1 MIRSLL
7 ISKASTAR
15 RGNIPEPEPEPE
27 PEPQIVDVWDPAT
40 VTEPGDY
47 SALSEGSYNWQNPSA
62 QGLRFS
68 FHHSGALYS
77 IINDGDR
84 DLFQFNVTPRV
95 PDFSGTSQYHYRA
108 EVTRDWESGDP
119 IGTKE
124 WLSWGYVFPEL
135 LPRTHEVDI
144 HQKHSGSADGYS
156 SNAPIYYFGLAYEG
170 QEGAV
175 ENELVIVNKVK
186 GFESATTGRYNTG
199 IVIEEGK
206 EYHFVT
212 FELAGRG
219 INGQLKVWIM
229 NVTDNPGVWTLI
241 YDENESTVWGADADG
256 GSNSLVKGDWKLGAY
271 AHGLKDLS
279 GVQADEA
286 VNSGSG
292 SYSFNLH
299 MTEIKNKILLAAD
312 ELYDTDLFDSVATIS
327 GTIAA
332 PVALSRARMEYGTYV
347 RPSGGGNEYYLVW
360 LPRGYDQTNKEYKV
374 GIWTNGDGGDGNP
387 TVVTNQ
393 NLTGSGTSWGGN
405 FTNPSV
411 NNEVVWGTVVI
422 KVSGVEVARGQSDGT
437 IIGDGVTG
445 TMNHMNAAGSFSV
458 TFDEAP
464 GANPTVDYLYS
475 PTMEAGIPARLNAG
489 DLLDDDTIVV
499 IVHKAAD
506 NSYYSVVNHFDA
518 IIDLVLPNY
527 RFDSDRVGVMG
538 LSRGGVHVINLM
550 SNRQDEICC
559 FINASGPIVNTPTY
573 ADLYDKGI
581 LLVGGQADQ
590 YTMPHE
596 AFMNALN
603 SHTDWRFH
611 PYFIYLDG
619 VGHNNTAWNT
629 NCYNRS
635 TAPIDWVEW
644 FSLWNLDIDKQTAN
658 FVRRAEETVDY
669 DDYRRARRA
678 VSFLTAGAFKTNLEN
693 RLATVKESLPTW
705 VWLDIGANTTSDDSI
720 NYWTG
725 AFTPGS
731 SMSALTDDDGEAT
744 GIGFAVVDQLTT
756 AASPKLATST
766 RHNTGGW
773 GFDRTVFNDG
783 AAHETSQTGQLK
795 WTGLTPSAAY
805 RVRLYF
811 IHNTATVTSVDVKP
825 SVTINGQTKTTFSQL
840 NNVTSVLDFT
850 GRTANGSGELAF
862 TYSSVGVGMFQVAGI
877 TEE

>member
-1 MIRSLL
+1 VV
-7 ISKASTAR
+7 
-15 RGNIPEPEPEPE
+15 IPDPEPEPE

-47 SALSEGSYNWQNPSA
+47 SALSEGSYNWPNPAA

-68 FHHSGALYS
+68 FHHSGSLYS

-144 HQKHSGSADGYS
+144 HQKHSGSADEFS

-219 INGQLKVWIM
+219 TNGQLKVWIM

-256 GSNSLVKGDWKLGAY
+256 GSNSMVKGDWKLGAY

-312 ELYDTDLFDSVATIS
+312 ELYDTDLFDSVATIA
-327 GTIAA
+327 GTIAT
-332 PVALSRARMEYGTYV
+332 PESLSPARWEWTTYT
-347 RPSGGGNEYYLVW
+347 RPSGGGTEYCLIW
-360 LPRGYDQTNKEYKV
+360 ICRGYDNARNIRRKYKP
-374 GIWTNGDGGDGNP
+374 GIYTSGDGGDGAP
-387 TVVTNQ
+387 TVVVGQ
-393 NLTGSGTSWGGN
+393 ELTGSGTSWGGN
-405 FTNPSV
+405 FTNPATTPA
-411 NNEVVWGTVVI
+411 NRFEVIWGTVVLE
-422 KVSGVEVARGQSDGT
+422 VDEVEVARGYDDGT
-437 IIGDGVTG
+437 IRGPGVTG
-445 TMNHMNAAGSFSV
+445 TMNHILELGSFEV
-458 TFDEAP
+458 EFDSPP
-464 GANPTVDYLYS
+464 GSTPTINYLWS
-475 PTMEAGIPARLNAG
+475 QTTEAGLAEMLNHG
-489 DLLDDDTIVV
+489 DLLDDDTLVFIPC
-499 IVHKAAD
+499 KQAD
-506 NSYYSVVNHFDA
+506 NSYYSVINHFDA
-518 IIDLVLPNY
+518 IIDLIMPSY
-527 RFDSDRVGVMG
+527 RVDMDRLGVMG

-581 LLVGGQADQ
+581 LLVGGQADS

-596 AFMNALN
+596 TFMNAIN

-644 FSLWNLDIDKQTAN
+644 FSLWNLDINKQTAN

-693 RLATVKESLPTW
+693 RLADVKSSLPTW

-725 AFTPGS
+725 AFTEGAT
-731 SMSALTDDDGEAT
+731 MSALTDDDGEAT
-744 GIGFAVVDQLTT
+744 AIGFAVVDQLTT

-766 RHNTGGW
+766 RHNVGGW

-783 AAHETSQTGQLK
+783 AAHETTETGQMK
-795 WTGLTPSAAY
+795 WTGLTPAASY

-811 IHNTATVTSVDVKP
+811 IHNTSVVTSVDVKP

-862 TYSSVGVGMFQVAGI
+862 TYSSVGIGMFQVVGI